1 MTYQETLDFMFSQLP
16 MYHRIGAAAYKA
28 DIQPTIDMMEAL
40 GNPERKFKSIHVAG
54 TNGKGSVSH
63 FLASILQEAGYKVG
77 LYTSPHLVDFRER
90 IRINGEMIPE
100 QEVVDFITHHPSLIT
115 EKHLSFFEMTVGLAF
130 DYFAREMVDIAVIEV
145 GMGGRLDST
154 NVMPPAPPLNQGRCP
169 QDGGVI
175 LSVITNIGLD
185 HTQFLGDTLEKIA
198 FEKAGI
204 IKPGVHVVIGE
215 TQPETKP
222 VFERVAAERHAPITF
237 ADQHWHV
244 RTSAGNRDESRLLFD
259 VERRHPAGNTSEP
272 PQPQWRCGLVSQ
284 LAGSYQLKNLATVF
298 EAVRQLPLPL
308 NGHIVERGIA
318 RVVDNTHLHGRWQV
332 IANRPLTI
340 CETAHNAPG
349 IDAMLGKL
357 ATMHFA
363 RLHVIYG
370 CVNDKDYR
378 KILTHLHT
386 EFAKLGKP
394 FDWRFSQPSVPRQLP
409 VADLQSA
416 ARDLGIDGPA
426 FPNVKDAIADAQQ
439 HWQVTNYLLPIK
451 KPPPNSRAAA
461 TITCNKPSISRAG
474 LRCRAAFPSSPVR
487 LQVRGS
493 VRVSLRAAGAHL
505 CRPVE
510 YTTCPDTRCSG

>member
-28 DIQPTIDMMEAL
+28 DIQPTIDLMEAL
-40 GNPERKFKSIHVAG
+40 GNPERKFRSIHVAG

-63 FLASILQEAGYKVG
+63 FLASILQEAGCKVG

-90 IRINGEMIPE
+90 IRINGEMIPQ
-100 QEVVDFITHHPSLIT
+100 QEVVDFV
-115 EKHLSFFEMTVGLAF
+115 EKKLSTFHFPLSFFEMTVGLAF
-130 DYFAREMVDIAVIEV
+130 DYFAREKVDIAVIEV

-154 NVMPPAPPLNQGRCP
+154 NVITPL
-169 QDGGVI
+169 

-204 IKPGVHVVIGE
+204 IKEGVPVVIGE

-298 EAVRQLPLPL
+298 EAVSQLPLPL
-308 NGHIVERGIA
+308 DDRIVERGIA
-318 RVVDNTHLHGRWQV
+318 RVVDNTHLHG
-332 IANRPLTI
+332 L
-340 CETAHNAPG
+340 
-349 IDAMLGKL
+349 
-357 ATMHFA
+357 
-363 RLHVIYG
+363 
-370 CVNDKDYR
+370 
-378 KILTHLHT
+378 
-386 EFAKLGKP
+386 
-394 FDWRFSQPSVPRQLP
+394 
-409 VADLQSA
+409 
-416 ARDLGIDGPA
+416 
-426 FPNVKDAIADAQQ
+426 
-439 HWQVTNYLLPIK
+439 
-451 KPPPNSRAAA
+451 
-461 TITCNKPSISRAG
+461 
-474 LRCRAAFPSSPVR
+474 
-487 LQVRGS
+487 
-493 VRVSLRAAGAHL
+493 
-505 CRPVE
+505 
-510 YTTCPDTRCSG
+510 

>member
-1 MTYQETLDFMFSQLP
+1 MNYQETLDYMFAQLP

-90 IRINGEMIPE
+90 IRINGEMIP
-100 QEVVDFITHHPSLIT
+100 QQSVVDFVEANMHLFSDL
-115 EKHLSFFEMTVGLAF
+115 HLSFFEMTVGLAF
-130 DYFAREMVDIAVIEV
+130 DYFAREKVDIAVIEV

-154 NVMPPAPPLNQGRCP
+154 NVITPL
-169 QDGGVI
+169 

-185 HTQFLGDTLEKIA
+185 HTQFLGYTLEKIA

-204 IKPGVHVVIGE
+204 IKPGVPVVIGE

-259 VERRHPAGNTSEP
+259 VLDLDMAGDREDDE
-272 PQPQWRCGLVSQ
+272 WRCGLVSQ

-298 EAVRQLPLPL
+298 EAVRRLPLPL

-394 FDWRFSQPSVPRQLP
+394 YDWRFSQPSVPRQLP

-426 FPNVKDAIADAQQ
+426 FTNVKDAIADAQQ
-439 HWQVTNYLLPIK
+439 KADDKDLVLVTG
-451 KPPPNSRAAA
+451 
-461 TITCNKPSISRAG
+461 SIFLIADA
-474 LRCRAAFPSSPVR
+474 LA
-487 LQVRGS
+487 
-493 VRVSLRAAGAHL
+493 
-505 CRPVE
+505 
-510 YTTCPDTRCSG
+510 D